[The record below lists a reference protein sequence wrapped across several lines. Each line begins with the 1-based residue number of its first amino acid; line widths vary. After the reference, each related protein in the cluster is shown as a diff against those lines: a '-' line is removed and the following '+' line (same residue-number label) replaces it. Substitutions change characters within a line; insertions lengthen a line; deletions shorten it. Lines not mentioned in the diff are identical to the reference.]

1 MSREKQ
7 LVKNTFI
14 LSLGTLGSKVFS
26 FLLLPLYT
34 AVLTTEDYGNVDV
47 LQSVIQLVIPLITLQ
62 LSGAIFRFLID
73 EKKADGISKVITS
86 SFMVVLVDLIIAEAI
101 IQFVHCFVEIPH
113 FFIFQIALV
122 AGVLFNITQSI
133 VRGLGDNALYSFC
146 GFISVLS
153 SLIVNI
159 ILILGFN
166 FRGESILIAYAVSCF
181 LCTFIMFFVEKIYRY
196 IDIKGFDRQKIKE
209 ELKYCLPLIPNEISW
224 WIANSS
230 DRFIILATLGSSYN
244 GIYAVANK
252 IPTLYTTVYN
262 VFNLAWIESVSRC
275 FNDSDRDEYINRMTK
290 TFNRLFICVC
300 IFVISFVSLAFKFLV
315 GKNYSDAYPHVLI
328 LIIAVFFHSANAF
341 YGGIYT
347 GFKDTKIIAKTTI
360 IGALLNIVIN
370 FALIN
375 YIGLYAASLST
386 LISYFIISLL
396 RVLGLRHKVYIKWEF
411 KFLFAALIMLGVVCV
426 SYLSGNSILNIF
438 VLLFVILWSM
448 YVNINTLGRIIHF
461 LHVKVVR
468 LKKDN

>member
-7 LVKNTFI
+7 LVKNTLI

-73 EKKADGISKVITS
+73 EKKVDGISKVVTS
-86 SFMVVLVDLIIAEAI
+86 SYIVVMIDLIIAELSI
-101 IQFVHCFVEIPH
+101 EIVYWFVKIPH
-113 FFIFQIALV
+113 FRIFQIALA
-122 AGVLFNITQSI
+122 AGVIYNITQST

-153 SLIVNI
+153 SLVVNI

-166 FRGESILIAYAVSCF
+166 YGGESILIAYAVSGF
-181 LCTFIMFFVEKIYRY
+181 LCAFIMFFTKKIFRY
-196 IDIKGFDRQKIKE
+196 IDIKEFDKKKIKE

-230 DRFIILATLGSSYN
+230 DRFIILAALGSSYN
-244 GIYAVANK
+244 GIYAAANK
-252 IPTLYTTVYN
+252 VPALYTTVYN
-262 VFNLAWIESVSRC
+262 VFNVAWIESVSRS
-275 FNDSDRDEYINRMTK
+275 FDDTDRDEYINRMTK
-290 TFNRLFICVC
+290 TFNRMFICVC
-300 IFVISFVSLAFKFLV
+300 IFVISFVSLAFKYLV
-315 GKNYSDAYPHVLI
+315 GKNYSDAYFHVLI

-370 FALIN
+370 ITLIN

-386 LISYFIISLL
+386 LISYFVISLL
-396 RVLGLRHKVYIKWEF
+396 RVLGLRQKISIKWDC
-411 KFLFAALIMLGVVCV
+411 KFLFISLLMLGIVCI
-426 SYLSGNSILNIF
+426 SYSIRNDMINFLM
-438 VLLFVILWSM
+438 LLFVCLWAM
-448 YVNINTLGRIIHF
+448 YINRNLFKNIIITIHQRF
-461 LHVKVVR
+461 K
-468 LKKDN
+468 